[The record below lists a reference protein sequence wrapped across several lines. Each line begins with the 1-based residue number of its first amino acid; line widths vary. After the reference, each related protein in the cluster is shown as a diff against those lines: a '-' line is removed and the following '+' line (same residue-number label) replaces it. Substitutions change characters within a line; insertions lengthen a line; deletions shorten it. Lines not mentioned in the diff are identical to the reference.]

1 MVELTKIIEVNKLV
15 SEEYANEFMKL
26 IKHRKYNGGSV
37 EKYISR
43 DLSIMINYEFR
54 LA

>member
-15 SEEYANEFMKL
+15 SEEYANEFIKL
-26 IKHRKYNGGSV
+26 IKHRKYNAGSI
-37 EKYISR
+37 EKDISH
-43 DLSIMINYEFR
+43 DLSVIINYEFR